1 MTKIREKLAI
11 ALNDADFA
19 KELEKFGITAESLE
33 GIEDLQKPETLDEA
47 LKTFNFQSD
56 FDKRF
61 TKALQTREENLRA
74 KYDFV
79 EKEQKPDPVDPKN
92 PTPDKAVL
100 DYIKKLEKRLD
111 DQDEAKKLESETS
124 KKQKAIDLL
133 KSKNIPEIYAGKF
146 DLEKDLNEQ
155 LEGIHSDYQ
164 TDAETLIKSKLPNI
178 KLPTGGSTQAGSK
191 VSKEEAEEFK
201 KQFN

>member
-1 MTKIREKLAI
+1 MTKIREKLTI
-11 ALNDADFA
+11 ALNDVDFA

-33 GIEDLQKPETLDEA
+33 GIEDLKKPETLDEA

-92 PTPDKAVL
+92 PTPDQAVL

-124 KKQKAIDLL
+124 KHQKAKDLL
-133 KSKNIPEIYAGKF
+133 KSKNIPEVYTSKF
-146 DLEKDLNEQ
+146 DFEKDLNEQ
-155 LEGIHSDYQ
+155 LEGINSEYQ

-178 KLPTGGSTQAGSK
+178 KLPTGGPTKDGLK